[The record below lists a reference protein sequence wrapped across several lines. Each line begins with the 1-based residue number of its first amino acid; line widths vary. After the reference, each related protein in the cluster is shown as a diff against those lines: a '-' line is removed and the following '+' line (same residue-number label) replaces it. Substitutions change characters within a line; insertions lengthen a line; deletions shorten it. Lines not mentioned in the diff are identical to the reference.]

1 MFLQEEGTRPPECL
15 PATAF
20 GFTHS
25 GSSLICV
32 SSARITNGGAGGSY
46 SARPGPGTACELIA
60 LIEWEGL
67 PSSIPSLPGPVWRG
81 MNGGPLQ
88 LLLAAQAASTAI
100 GSAVG
105 IHITNSPITI
115 AALVLHCVKRYS
127 NSAHSG
133 LCSLAFSCFPL
144 GLRNILL

>member
-15 PATAF
+15 PATAL

-25 GSSLICV
+25 CSSLICV

-46 SARPGPGTACELIA
+46 SARPGPGKACELIA

-67 PSSIPSLPGPVWRG
+67 PSSRFCACPVWSG
-81 MNGGPLQ
+81 MNGGPTSAPAGSPCGQ
-88 LLLAAQAASTAI
+88 L
-100 GSAVG
+100 GHG
-105 IHITNSPITI
+105 IHCWDPHHGQLSYNWYSGPSLCEEVFQQCSFW
-115 AALVLHCVKRYS
+115 ALL
-127 NSAHSG
+127 
-133 LCSLAFSCFPL
+133 SCFPF